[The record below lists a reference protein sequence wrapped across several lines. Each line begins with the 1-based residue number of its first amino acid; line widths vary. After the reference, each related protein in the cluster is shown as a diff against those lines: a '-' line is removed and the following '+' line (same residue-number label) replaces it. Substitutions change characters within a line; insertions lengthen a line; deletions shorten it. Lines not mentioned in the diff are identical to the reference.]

1 MNRRSMLQGA
11 CRATL
16 LQLPLLSAEAKTR
29 RRETPIAPLP
39 PGYAAVAKRMGVPPL
54 VLYGVALQESKLKF
68 GELALPYPWTLCV
81 RGDAQRFDS
90 YDAAVL
96 ALTGYVGRGITN
108 VDCGSMQVNWHWNK
122 ARLKT
127 FRRALDPYPNLFIG
141 AQILAEHFNTTGSWF
156 KAVGRYHH
164 QVDRERADN
173 YATAVFARLP
183 KIPRGSTA
191 HA

>member
-11 CRATL
+11 CCATL
-16 LQLPLLSAEAKTR
+16 LQSTLLSAEAKPSRQNTS
-29 RRETPIAPLP
+29 IAPLP
-39 PGYAAVAKRMGVPPL
+39 PGYAVVGQRMGVPPM

-68 GELALPYPWTLCV
+68 GEHALPYPWTLCV
-81 RGDAQRFDS
+81 RGVAQRYDS
-90 YDAAVL
+90 YDAAVS

-122 ARLKT
+122 ERLRT

-141 AQILAEHFNTTGSWF
+141 AQILVEHFNTTGSWF

-164 QVDRERADN
+164 QVDRVRADN
-173 YATAVFARLP
+173 YATAVFARFS
-183 KIPRGSTA
+183 KIPRGSVA